1 MPGSEEQAFAGG
13 DAGGGYWHAAPP
25 AAPAPLA
32 FGGRYEPGALLGCGG
47 TAEVHLAHDTRL
59 DRMVAVKTLRVD
71 LAHDEVSLAR
81 FRREAQST
89 ASLNH
94 PSIAAVYDTGED
106 VAYRTDGTPV
116 PLPYLVMEYVDGV
129 PLSEALYG
137 QPPLTP
143 ERVLELAGGI
153 LRALAHS
160 HTQGIVHRDIKPANV
175 MLTSDG
181 QVKVMDF
188 GIARDARNTGM
199 TRTSVVVGTA
209 QYLAPEQAQGRGADA
224 RADLYA
230 VGCLLYELLTR
241 RPPFTGASAL
251 EVICR
256 HVQETPRPPSSHHP
270 GVGSAVDAI
279 VLRALEKD
287 PEARYR
293 SADHMLAD
301 IEEHLGP
308 GALREVPVA
317 APERSGRSADDTGW
331 TRQYPLADGGTGRGE
346 TGRGGTGRR
355 RVGIALVAASV
366 AAVLLALVAGRLV
379 LGHGSA
385 RDDTAAVPDLVG
397 QTLAQARRTADN
409 VGLVVSADRQAACAG
424 QPKGRVCEQRPADGR
439 LAKGHAVSVRV
450 STGVPRTEVPDVTDK
465 KVADASRI
473 LTGKGFEVAVRQVES
488 ERDAG
493 TVLEQEPG
501 GGESV
506 ESGSGVTLTV
516 ARARQTGTV
525 PDLTGATLGSA
536 RKLLAA
542 QGLTLGDTTEVR
554 SGAESGTVVGQ
565 SIAQGKRV
573 ARGTTVDVRV
583 AEAAATVH
591 VPRDLAGRPVAVV
604 RAELRLLG
612 LGLEVADGSDG
623 SSTSVVTSSSPA
635 AGTEVA
641 VGSTVVVSTGTAGDD
656 PRDGSTTT
664 RSPLLPPLPPF
675 RD

>member
-1 MPGSEEQAFAGG
+1 MNLGASDEPTSSC
-13 DAGGGYWHAAPP
+13 
-25 AAPAPLA
+25 LA
-32 FGGRYEPGALLGCGG
+32 HPVVVLGGRYELLLLLGAGG
-47 TAEVHLAHDTRL
+47 MAEVHLAHDRRL
-59 DRMVAVKTLRVD
+59 DRNVAVKTLRTD
-71 LAHDEVSLAR
+71 LVHESEAQAR
-81 FRREAQST
+81 FQREAQST

-94 PSIAAVYDTGED
+94 PSIAAVYDTGEHG
-106 VAYRTDGTPV
+106 RRDGSV
-116 PLPYLVMEYVDGV
+116 LPYLVMEYIDGTTLRDV
-129 PLSEALYG
+129 LRSGPPPTVEHAL
-137 QPPLTP
+137 
-143 ERVLELAGGI
+143 RVTAGV

-160 HTQGIVHRDIKPANV
+160 HRHGIVHRDIKPANV

-199 TRTSVVVGTA
+199 TQTSVVVGTA
-209 QYLAPEQAQGRGADA
+209 QYLAPEQAQGRGTDE

-230 VGCLLYELLTR
+230 VGCLLYELLTG
-241 RPPFTGASAL
+241 RPPFTGESAL

-287 PEARYR
+287 PESRYR

-301 IEEHLGP
+301 IEEHLGS
-308 GALREVPVA
+308 GALREVPAA
-317 APERSGRSADDTGW
+317 APEGSGRSADDTGW
-331 TRQYPLADGGTGRGE
+331 TRQYPLADGGTGRG
-346 TGRGGTGRR
+346 GTGRR
-355 RVGIALVAASV
+355 RGSIALVAASV
-366 AAVLLALVAGRLV
+366 AAVLLALLAGQLV

-409 VGLVVSADRQAACAG
+409 VGLVVSADRQDACAG
-424 QPKGRVCEQRPADGR
+424 RPRGRVCEQRPTDGR
-439 LAKGHAVSVRV
+439 LAKGHAVSVTV
-450 STGVPRTEVPDVTDK
+450 STGAPRAEVPDVTDK
-465 KVADASRI
+465 KVADATRI
-473 LTGKGFEVAVRQVES
+473 LTGKGFEVAVRQIES
-488 ERDAG
+488 ERAAG

-501 GGESV
+501 GGESA

-516 ARARQTGTV
+516 ARARARQTGTV

-542 QGLTLGDTTEVR
+542 QGLTLGDTTEVG

-573 ARGTTVDVRV
+573 ARGTAVDVRV

-591 VPRDLAGRPVAVV
+591 VPRDLVGRHLAVV
-604 RAELRLLG
+604 RAELRLHG
-612 LGLEVADGSDG
+612 LGLEVADGSDR
-623 SSTSVVTSSSPA
+623 SSTAVVTSSSPG
-635 AGTEVA
+635 AGSEVA
-641 VGSTVVVSTGTAGDD
+641 VGSTVVVSTGTAGDE
-656 PRDGSTTT
+656 PTDGGTAT
-664 RSPLLPPLPPF
+664 RSPLLTPLPPF
-675 RD
+675 QD